1 MNEVILEFIFMAV
14 MTFFMAFGLVGCHL
28 EKKKLRIGKNKR
40 TQDRRMDIC
49 RLSKN
54 FQFENPDSQ
63 FVSPGFFFLKRR

>member
-40 TQDRRMDIC
+40 TQDRRWI
-49 RLSKN
+49 
-54 FQFENPDSQ
+54 FAA
-63 FVSPGFFFLKRR
+63 